1 MPDGGIRMIFP
12 DAAALLPAVSAGQA
26 TKVGRTTP
34 YQAKTTTTRVRLRL
48 VRGSNA
54 VTSARGEP
62 GSGKMQ
68 ARWSTRDASTAAGRE
83 GGGEPGGRRRLRLSR
98 MNPAVVGR
106 PHCHSATSTPHTTH
120 QAWMAD
126 HLSCYLFHHS
136 RTSYISNYR
145 FTCYLFHENI
155 MAIRVLQQSS
165 QVRNNEV
172 LCVWSSRHAS
182 SCVIVLFLNISG
194 LWGKELS
201 HERLKLN
208 CWNTSAHSFQP
219 RVWHWIEMQN
229 LET

>member
-1 MPDGGIRMIFP
+1 MCLVGGQGRDTAARRRIFPLDAGWWHPDDFP

-62 GSGKMQ
+62 GGGKMQ

-120 QAWMAD
+120 QA
-126 HLSCYLFHHS
+126 
-136 RTSYISNYR
+136 
-145 FTCYLFHENI
+145 
-155 MAIRVLQQSS
+155 
-165 QVRNNEV
+165 
-172 LCVWSSRHAS
+172 
-182 SCVIVLFLNISG
+182 
-194 LWGKELS
+194 
-201 HERLKLN
+201 
-208 CWNTSAHSFQP
+208 
-219 RVWHWIEMQN
+219 
-229 LET
+229 